1 MIKWLHQDLKGQMVT
16 VPSSS
21 IMKLASKSINVHPT
35 VAALLKS
42 VTQMGLFTASPF
54 PIMHEDVDVE
64 LDLNILLE
72 KQIEEINF
80 SAKGFGKE
88 ITVDILEGF
97 KGNQPHYFIRLI
109 EFWFVVAICLCVCVL
124 VIIRKFIFIGTL
136 LIVCN
141 RYSLLNLVFS

>member
-21 IMKLASKSINVHPT
+21 IMKLASKSINIHPT

-42 VTQMGLFTASPF
+42 VKQMGLFTASPF
-54 PIMHEDVDVE
+54 PIMREDVDV
-64 LDLNILLE
+64 DLNKLLE

-88 ITVDILEGF
+88 ITVDILEGL
-97 KGNQPHYFIRLI
+97 KGNQPHYFICLI
-109 EFWFVVAICLCVCVL
+109 EFWFVVAICLCVCVF
-124 VIIRKFIFIGTL
+124 VIIRKFFFIGTL
-136 LIVCN
+136 LTVCN
-141 RYSLLNLVFS
+141 KIVS